1 MTPYD
6 YYLIDSHN
14 LAYRCWWGVRD
25 LKHNDVHTGL
35 EFGFI
40 RKIIS
45 FIKHIPANQLYLAWD
60 GKPYRCLELI
70 PDYKAGRV
78 KVNSEEPSWS
88 PRLERLKN
96 IFTNICNSLYHP
108 NEEADE
114 QIAKFIKMNPDKKC
128 IIISN
133 DKDLQQFINKNVH
146 VESSGNLIDEEKVK
160 EEWGIPPYKIPLYKA
175 LDGDASDNI
184 KGIPRLQTK
193 TKIKLVN
200 SSETIDELINNFN
213 NETLT
218 VKEREK
224 LSSHKELVLN
234 NYKVVNL
241 LNLEGDYNLIEPN
254 KDMTELNRIIEEM
267 NFSSIK
273 LEGIL

>member
-6 YYLIDSHN
+6 FYLIDSHN
-14 LAYRCWWGVRD
+14 LAYRCWWAVRS
-25 LKHNDVHTGL
+25 LKHNDIHTGL

-40 RKIIS
+40 RKIINL
-45 FIKHIPANQLYLAWD
+45 IKLIPANQVYLAWD
-60 GKPYRCLELI
+60 GRPSRCLELL
-70 PDYKAGRV
+70 PDYKTGRV
-78 KVNSEEPSWS
+78 KVNSEEPSWT
-88 PRLERLKN
+88 PRLERLM
-96 IFTNICNSLYHP
+96 TVCSNICNTIYHP
-108 NEEADE
+108 EEEADE
-114 QIAKFIKMNPDKKC
+114 QIAKFIKMNSDKKC

-160 EEWGIPPYKIPLYKA
+160 EEWGIPAYKIPLYKA
-175 LDGDASDNI
+175 LDGDSSDNI
-184 KGIPRLQTK
+184 KGVPRLQTK

-200 SSETIDELINNFN
+200 SSETIDELIQNFKD
-213 NETLT
+213 ESLT

-224 LSSHKELVLN
+224 LSSNIELVLN

-241 LNLEGDYNLIEPN
+241 LNLEGNYNLIKPN
-254 KDMTELNRIIEEM
+254 KDMTELNKIIEEL
-267 NFSSIK
+267 NLSSIK